1 MEPVFVNTN
10 NSGATLKEATLAP
23 EMGLGTFD
31 SGIVFK
37 GPVGKGYRRNT
48 RLDLET
54 MNRMISII
62 KSSFCRIMNIMR
74 MSYNRKWAV
83 LGFKLNDSA

>member
-1 MEPVFVNTN
+1 L
-10 NSGATLKEATLAP
+10 SP
-23 EMGLGTFD
+23 EMGLGAFA

-37 GPVGKGYRRNT
+37 GPVGKGYRRNM
-48 RLDLET
+48 RANLES

-62 KSSFCRIMNIMR
+62 KSSFCRIMYIMR
-74 MSYNRKWAV
+74 KAHTRMWAL

>member
-1 MEPVFVNTN
+1 VEPVFVNTN

-23 EMGLGTFD
+23 EMGLGTYD

-48 RLDLET
+48 RLDLES
-54 MNRMISII
+54 MNQMISII
-62 KSSFCRIMNIMR
+62 KSYFCRIMCIMR
-74 MSYNRKWAV
+74 MAHTRMWAL

>member
-1 MEPVFVNTN
+1 M
-10 NSGATLKEATLAP
+10 SP
-23 EMGLGTFD
+23 EMGLGAFA

-48 RLDLET
+48 RLDLES
-54 MNRMISII
+54 MNQMISII
-62 KSSFCRIMNIMR
+62 KSSFCRIMYIMR
-74 MSYNRKWAV
+74 LTAFTRMWAV

>member
-1 MEPVFVNTN
+1 M
-10 NSGATLKEATLAP
+10 SP
-23 EMGLGTFD
+23 EMGLGAFA

-62 KSSFCRIMNIMR
+62 KSSFCRIMYIMR
-74 MSYNRKWAV
+74 MIHNGMWAV
-83 LGFKLNDSA
+83 LGFKLNDTA